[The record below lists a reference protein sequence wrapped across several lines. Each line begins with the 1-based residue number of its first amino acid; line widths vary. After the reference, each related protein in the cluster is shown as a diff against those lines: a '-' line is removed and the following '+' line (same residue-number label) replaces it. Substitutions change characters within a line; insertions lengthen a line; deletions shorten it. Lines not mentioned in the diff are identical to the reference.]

1 MAKRLNIA
9 AILIVALFSF
19 GISTS
24 LFAQNGVV
32 PTGGNVKNANG
43 SLSFSFGQPADAIL
57 LSPNMTN
64 EGLQQPYR
72 PDSAIWNR
80 EVCQGLPFVEA
91 PFNIT
96 ALQTATPGLHV
107 FRDTMLNVNRFGG
120 DSIIVLKLTVNP
132 APELVV
138 STSSDP
144 TCATYDDGSI
154 TLAGSAGT
162 SPYEYRISTGNFA
175 SSASFTGLI
184 AGDYKFYVKDNK
196 GCIDSVEQT
205 LTDPFAITFTPTASP
220 ATICN
225 GTSTTLAAGTV
236 TGGAGGYT
244 YLWSATGT
252 SHGLPA
258 TKTTASLSASP
269 TATTTYTLRVTDAN
283 NCHIDN
289 TVAVTVNSLPSLAAT
304 PDAPSCNGGN
314 NGSITLVA
322 SGGSGSDYEFKLGTG
337 SYDDGTGT
345 NHENYTI
352 SDLTAATDYAV
363 TVKDGNGC
371 EYTLSDIVVTEP
383 TAITFNIMDDTA
395 LCNGASIKIGISTI
409 AGGTVAGDYTIAW
422 TANTANDVANMATT
436 NTDSVVI
443 TPTATTTYTATV
455 TDDHSCSESH
465 TVSVTVRAN
474 PTLTATPGNNP
485 VLCNGG
491 NTNVTLSATGGTGSY
506 TYTMDDWANSQTT
519 TTYSSLTAG
528 NYTFR
533 VRDAKGCT
541 GFDNLSITE
550 PAAIAFSPRA
560 SITSI
565 CNGGSTTLDTTA
577 MPTGGTGAYTY
588 NWTADNANAGLP
600 GTTNVGEITVT
611 PTATTV
617 YTLTVSDANTCSH
630 SETITINVGSNPS
643 LAIAEQ
649 TNVNCFGATTGA
661 ATLVATGGS
670 GDNYQFKFGTADYA
684 DGTGSHH
691 DTIIYTSLSAATTTI
706 TVKDGDGCTS
716 TQDLTITQPSAALA
730 ISAISATPSTICLG
744 ATSTLAST
752 VEGGTSP
759 YNYAWTTSN
768 DPAAGLS
775 SATATSPTA
784 TPTAY
789 GSITYTLTIT
799 DDKGCTETDDIT
811 LTINNLDTIRFLDQ
825 EICGG
830 ETYTLHGFNRATTRR
845 IIDQT
850 VRDTNRASSVLTGC
864 DSTTVL
870 ALAVKHVDSVDIAA
884 TINGGAT
891 YNQNGFNVTPARSNT
906 TYIYTPTPTH
916 TDPNVGSCDS
926 ITTLTLTVRAT
937 DSTTIDTFICSN
949 IALPFNW
956 RGKSFAAAGTQY
968 STLTGAQGQDSVLVL
983 NLAIHSTTSY
993 IYVRQACG
1001 FFTWT
1006 DGDGGTYS
1014 TTSATAATH
1023 TIPNGNA
1030 AQCDSTI
1037 TLDLTIHSVDT
1048 TRFLSE
1054 EICGGDTYTDH
1065 GFSKATTRRIIN
1077 QTITDTMRLHSVRS
1091 GALNCDSTVVLN
1103 LTVNHVDS
1111 INIPA
1116 TVNGGANY
1124 NANGFDITPDRS
1136 TTTYI
1141 YTPTPTHN
1149 GTNVKTCDSIT
1160 TLTLTV
1166 RATDSIFLDTAVC
1179 DNNYPATFEGL
1190 NFGAAGQQTK
1200 SLTNVS
1206 GGDSIVTVTV
1216 TTKATSSYTDVH
1228 TACGSYSWIDGNTYT
1243 SNNNAATHV
1252 IPNTV
1257 GCDST
1262 ITLDLTIHSV
1272 DTTRFLSEEICG
1284 GNTYSLHDF
1293 NVATTRR
1300 TINQT
1305 IVDTMRLHS
1314 VRSGVLNCDSTV
1326 VLNLTV
1332 NHVDSIN
1339 IAATVKGGHN
1349 YNANG
1354 FNITPLRSNTTYIY
1368 TPTLTNSNDNVNG
1381 CDSITTLTLTVL
1393 KTDSTFFDTS
1403 ICNDT
1408 PMPFVWHGES
1418 FNTAVTQYR
1427 TLDGSQGQDSV
1438 LALKLEIR
1446 NTSAS
1451 DTSATACDNF
1461 VWYGNT
1467 YSTTSATAATHTFTN
1482 IAGCDSIVTLN
1493 LTIKHSTIGTDVQNP
1508 CDTLVWI
1515 DGNTYTTDNTTAT
1528 HVIPNAVGCDSTI
1541 TLNLALRHKTTSTDT
1556 HIECNTYTWID
1567 GNTYTA
1573 SNTTAKDTISN
1584 VAGCDSIITLN
1595 LTINYSNSGIDAQT
1609 RCDSLRWIDGNL
1621 YTANNYTAT
1630 YLIAGGNIYGC
1641 DSTVTLNLT
1650 IANANFGTDTKTA
1663 CDSYTW
1669 IDGNTYT
1676 ASNTTAKDTISNVAG
1691 CDSIVTL
1698 NLTVN
1703 YSTTGI
1709 DTRISC
1715 DSLRW
1720 INGVLYTASNSS
1732 AKDTIINVAGCD
1744 SVVTLKL
1751 TVNYSNTGTDVQ
1763 TVCDSLTWID
1773 GITYNTSNTTAKY
1786 TLNGANAEG
1795 CDSVVTLNL
1804 TVNYSS
1810 HYIDAQTRCD
1820 SLRWIDGV
1828 LYTASNTTA
1837 TDTLTNIDNC
1847 DSVIILNLTVN
1858 YSNTGI
1864 DNQTKCDT
1872 YTWIDGITYTAS
1884 NTTAQDTLTNIYG
1897 CDSVVTLNLTVNYST
1912 NGTDTQTQC
1921 DSLRWIDDSL
1931 YTASSSTTTHTL
1943 TGANA
1948 VGCDSTVSLILT
1960 INNSDNITLYDTICF
1975 NALPY
1980 TFGGQVFDAADIKVV
1995 SGTNIHGCD
2004 SNTTL
2009 NLTVHSTYSVP
2020 DNKAVCSTSLPYLWN
2035 NIYFFSGGS
2044 QTTTLHTIYGCDST
2058 VNMTLTVSNPEHSK
2072 NSYETCFNYTWTIR
2086 DSVYTYRHIG
2096 LDTHIHIQPLPTG
2109 CTATDT
2115 LILTLYGDEG
2125 VVVNFTACDSQR
2137 WDRTGE
2143 TYYRDTTAWHSFNSE
2158 HGCPS
2163 TDTLHLTIHINSSHA
2178 DTLTGCDSLRWNR
2191 DLQLYTTD
2199 GTYTASYNDD
2209 NGCPSTDTLVLTI
2222 KPSSHNPYNVNTC
2235 NSFTWLVNGD
2245 YGTGNGNTYT
2255 TAGTYVSNYTNA
2267 SGCTSSDTLHLR
2279 LRFSQSLSQ
2288 TTHDCDSFQ
2297 WVNNGNINKYYTS
2310 GTYYSA
2316 YMGINGCPSVD
2327 TLYLTLGHANAAT
2340 DYHTVCDTLLWHDS
2354 VYRANTKG
2362 PKYVSTN
2369 ASGCDSTTTLNLT
2382 IFYSTSATEVVT
2394 RCGSYN
2400 WHDSIYTR
2408 STLDSIVKMNEGG
2421 CDSVLYLSLTITTGD
2436 STDFVTTVCDSLEW
2450 NNRVFR
2456 QSVSGEE
2463 AHFVNQYGCDSVVTL
2478 NLTVRHSTSSVIRLQ
2493 GSNQVSYN
2501 DVNYTATGTYYD
2513 RLTNLNN
2520 CDSFVTIQIIII
2532 HNKPLPTIHAYKKK
2546 MVMVDHNP
2554 GDIDGQY
2561 IEYDAYRWYRNGV
2574 LIPSANLDQY
2584 ALPNYADLTGEFYC
2598 EVPTDITQQY
2608 WVYSNTIAFSAASK
2622 TIADDED
2629 NLRLTLYPNPT
2640 RSGNRVNVVVASS
2653 DDNIAPGSTL
2663 TVFDLQGRALFST
2676 TVSSATVTFPADYP
2690 AGVYT
2695 VVYKTQGQPMASTKL
2710 IVK

>member
-57 LSPNMTN
+57 LTPNMTN

-107 FRDTMLNVNRFGG
+107 FRDTMLNANRFGG

-132 APELVV
+132 APDLAVA
-138 STSSDP
+138 SSSNP
-144 TCATYDDGSI
+144 TCATYNDGSV
-154 TLAGSAGT
+154 TLSLATAGTPTYQYKLGTGEYQVSATFGTLTAGS
-162 SPYEYRISTGNFA
+162 
-175 SSASFTGLI
+175 
-184 AGDYKFYVKDNK
+184 YKFYVKDSK

-205 LTDPFAITFTPTASP
+205 LTDPDAISFTPTATP
-220 ATICN
+220 ATICL
-225 GTSTTLAAGTV
+225 GATTTLAAGTV

-244 YLWSATGT
+244 YAWSSTDDGN
-252 SHGLPA
+252 GLPD
-258 TKTTASLSASP
+258 TKTTASLDATP
-269 TATTTYTLRVTDAN
+269 TATGTLTYKLRVTDAN
-283 NCHIDN
+283 TCHIDE
-289 TVAVTVNSLPSLAAT
+289 TVDVTVNGLPSLTAT
-304 PDAPSCNGGN
+304 PHATSCNGGD
-314 NGSITLVA
+314 NGSIDLVA
-322 SGGSGSDYEFKLGTG
+322 SGGSGSAYQFKLGTG
-337 SYDDGTGT
+337 DYSDGTGT
-345 NHENYTI
+345 NHENKTF
-352 SDLTAATDYAV
+352 SDLTASTYAV
-363 TVKDGNGC
+363 TVKDGNNC
-371 EYTLSDIVVTEP
+371 EYTKSDIVVTEP
-383 TAITFNIMDDTA
+383 TAITFNIMGDTA

-443 TPTATTTYTATV
+443 TPTASTIYTATV
-455 TDDHSCSESH
+455 TDDQSCSKNHS
-465 TVSVTVRAN
+465 VSVTVRAN

-485 VLCNGG
+485 VLCNGS
-491 NTNVTLSATGGTGSY
+491 NTDVTLSATGGTGSY
-506 TYTMDDWANSQTT
+506 TYTMDNWANSQTT

-541 GFDNLSITE
+541 GFDNLTITE
-550 PAAIAFSPRA
+550 PAAIVFTPRA

-577 MPTGGTGAYTY
+577 MPTGGTGAYSY

-744 ATSTLAST
+744 ATSTFAAT

-759 YNYAWTTSN
+759 YTYAWTTSN

-799 DDKGCTETDDIT
+799 DDKGCTETDNVT
-811 LTINNLDTIRFLDQ
+811 LTINNLDTVRFLDQ

-830 ETYTLHGFNRATTRR
+830 ETYNLHGFNKSTTRR

-870 ALAVKHVDSVDIAA
+870 ALTVKHVDSVNIAA

-891 YNQNGFNVTPARSNT
+891 YNLNGFNVTPARSNT
-906 TYIYTPTPTH
+906 TYIYTPTPTNNN
-916 TDPNVGSCDS
+916 TNVGGCDS

-937 DSTTIDTFICSN
+937 DSTTIDTFICSD

-983 NLAIHSTTSY
+983 NLAIHSTSAFTDNHT
-993 IYVRQACG
+993 ACG
-1001 FFTWT
+1001 SYNWI
-1006 DGDGGTYS
+1006 DGNTYTASNS
-1014 TTSATAATH
+1014 TATKV
-1023 TIPNGNA
+1023 IPNVAG
-1030 AQCDSTI
+1030 CDSTI
-1037 TLDLTIHSVDT
+1037 TLNLTIHTIDT

-1054 EICGGDTYTDH
+1054 AICGGNTYTDH
-1065 GFSKATTRRIIN
+1065 NFNIATMRRTID
-1077 QTITDTMRLHSVRS
+1077 QTIRDTMRLHSVRS

-1111 INIPA
+1111 VNIAA
-1116 TVNGGANY
+1116 TINGGETY
-1124 NANGFDITPDRS
+1124 NLNGFNVTPARS
-1136 TTTYI
+1136 NTTYI
-1141 YTPTPTHN
+1141 YTPTPTN
-1149 GTNVKTCDSIT
+1149 NNTNVGGCDSIT

-1166 RATDSIFLDTAVC
+1166 RATDSTTIDTFICSNVVLPF
-1179 DNNYPATFEGL
+1179 NWRGV
-1190 NFGAAGQQTK
+1190 NFAAAGTQYKTIAGAQ
-1200 SLTNVS
+1200 
-1206 GGDSIVTVTV
+1206 GQDSVLVLNLAIHS
-1216 TTKATSSYTDVH
+1216 TSTFTDNH
-1228 TACGSYSWIDGNTYT
+1228 TACGSYNWIDGNTYT
-1243 SNNNAATHV
+1243 ASNSTATHV
-1252 IPNTV
+1252 IPNV
-1257 GCDST
+1257 AGCDST
-1262 ITLDLTIHSV
+1262 ITLNLTIHTI

-1284 GNTYSLHDF
+1284 GDTYTDHGFSK
-1293 NVATTRR
+1293 ATTRR

-1314 VRSGVLNCDSTV
+1314 VRSGALNCDSTV

-1418 FNTAVTQYR
+1418 FITAGTQYR

-1482 IAGCDSIVTLN
+1482 AAGCDSIVTLN
-1493 LTIKHSTIGTDVQNP
+1493 LTIKHSTIGTDVQTP

-1556 HIECNTYTWID
+1556 HIECNTYTWIN
-1567 GNTYTA
+1567 GGTYTS
-1573 SNTTAKDTISN
+1573 SNTTATHKITN
-1584 VAGCDSIITLN
+1584 VAGCDSVITLN

-1676 ASNTTAKDTISNVAG
+1676 TDNTTATHTITNVAG

-1709 DTRISC
+1709 DTRASC

-1732 AKDTIINVAGCD
+1732 AKDTITNVAGCD
-1744 SVVTLKL
+1744 SIVTLNL

-1773 GITYNTSNTTAKY
+1773 GNTYNTSNTTAKY
-1786 TLNGANAEG
+1786 TLNGANADG

-1995 SGTNIHGCD
+1995 PGTNIHGCD
-2004 SNTTL
+2004 SSTTL

-2058 VNMTLTVSNPEHSK
+2058 VNMTLTVSLPVHSK
-2072 NSYETCFNYTWTIR
+2072 TTHETCFNYTWTIR

-2109 CTATDT
+2109 CYATDT

-2191 DLQLYTTD
+2191 DLQLYTTN

-2400 WHDSIYTR
+2400 WHDSLYTR

-2513 RLTNLNN
+2513 HLTNLNN

>member
-1 MAKRLNIA
+1 MIPN
-9 AILIVALFSF
+9 VA
-19 GISTS
+19 
-24 LFAQNGVV
+24 
-32 PTGGNVKNANG
+32 
-43 SLSFSFGQPADAIL
+43 
-57 LSPNMTN
+57 
-64 EGLQQPYR
+64 
-72 PDSAIWNR
+72 
-80 EVCQGLPFVEA
+80 
-91 PFNIT
+91 
-96 ALQTATPGLHV
+96 
-107 FRDTMLNVNRFGG
+107 
-120 DSIIVLKLTVNP
+120 
-132 APELVV
+132 
-138 STSSDP
+138 
-144 TCATYDDGSI
+144 
-154 TLAGSAGT
+154 
-162 SPYEYRISTGNFA
+162 
-175 SSASFTGLI
+175 
-184 AGDYKFYVKDNK
+184 
-196 GCIDSVEQT
+196 
-205 LTDPFAITFTPTASP
+205 
-220 ATICN
+220 
-225 GTSTTLAAGTV
+225 
-236 TGGAGGYT
+236 
-244 YLWSATGT
+244 
-252 SHGLPA
+252 
-258 TKTTASLSASP
+258 
-269 TATTTYTLRVTDAN
+269 
-283 NCHIDN
+283 
-289 TVAVTVNSLPSLAAT
+289 
-304 PDAPSCNGGN
+304 
-314 NGSITLVA
+314 
-322 SGGSGSDYEFKLGTG
+322 
-337 SYDDGTGT
+337 
-345 NHENYTI
+345 
-352 SDLTAATDYAV
+352 
-363 TVKDGNGC
+363 
-371 EYTLSDIVVTEP
+371 
-383 TAITFNIMDDTA
+383 
-395 LCNGASIKIGISTI
+395 
-409 AGGTVAGDYTIAW
+409 
-422 TANTANDVANMATT
+422 
-436 NTDSVVI
+436 
-443 TPTATTTYTATV
+443 
-455 TDDHSCSESH
+455 
-465 TVSVTVRAN
+465 
-474 PTLTATPGNNP
+474 
-485 VLCNGG
+485 
-491 NTNVTLSATGGTGSY
+491 
-506 TYTMDDWANSQTT
+506 
-519 TTYSSLTAG
+519 
-528 NYTFR
+528 
-533 VRDAKGCT
+533 
-541 GFDNLSITE
+541 
-550 PAAIAFSPRA
+550 
-560 SITSI
+560 
-565 CNGGSTTLDTTA
+565 
-577 MPTGGTGAYTY
+577 
-588 NWTADNANAGLP
+588 
-600 GTTNVGEITVT
+600 
-611 PTATTV
+611 
-617 YTLTVSDANTCSH
+617 
-630 SETITINVGSNPS
+630 
-643 LAIAEQ
+643 
-649 TNVNCFGATTGA
+649 
-661 ATLVATGGS
+661 
-670 GDNYQFKFGTADYA
+670 
-684 DGTGSHH
+684 
-691 DTIIYTSLSAATTTI
+691 
-706 TVKDGDGCTS
+706 
-716 TQDLTITQPSAALA
+716 
-730 ISAISATPSTICLG
+730 
-744 ATSTLAST
+744 
-752 VEGGTSP
+752 
-759 YNYAWTTSN
+759 
-768 DPAAGLS
+768 
-775 SATATSPTA
+775 
-784 TPTAY
+784 
-789 GSITYTLTIT
+789 
-799 DDKGCTETDDIT
+799 
-811 LTINNLDTIRFLDQ
+811 
-825 EICGG
+825 
-830 ETYTLHGFNRATTRR
+830 
-845 IIDQT
+845 
-850 VRDTNRASSVLTGC
+850 GC
-864 DSTTVL
+864 DSTITLNLTIHTIDTTRFLSEAICGGNTYTDHNFNIATMRRTIDQTIRDTMRLHSVRSGALNCDSTVVL
-870 ALAVKHVDSVDIAA
+870 NLTVKHVDSVNIAA
-884 TINGGAT
+884 TINGGTT
-891 YNQNGFNVTPARSNT
+891 YNLNGFNVTPARSNT
-906 TYIYTPTPTH
+906 TYIYTPTPTNNN
-916 TDPNVGSCDS
+916 TNVGGCDS

-956 RGKSFAAAGTQY
+956 RGVNFAAAGTQY
-968 STLTGAQGQDSVLVL
+968 KTLTGAQGQDSVLVL
-983 NLAIHSTTSY
+983 NLAIHSTSAYTDNHT
-993 IYVRQACG
+993 ACG
-1001 FFTWT
+1001 SYNWI
-1006 DGDGGTYS
+1006 DGNTYTASNS
-1014 TTSATAATH
+1014 TATH
-1023 TIPNGNA
+1023 VIPNVAG
-1030 AQCDSTI
+1030 CDSTI
-1037 TLDLTIHSVDT
+1037 TLNLTIHTIDT

-1065 GFSKATTRRIIN
+1065 GFSKATTRR
-1077 QTITDTMRLHSVRS
+1077 
-1091 GALNCDSTVVLN
+1091 
-1103 LTVNHVDS
+1103 
-1111 INIPA
+1111 
-1116 TVNGGANY
+1116 
-1124 NANGFDITPDRS
+1124 
-1136 TTTYI
+1136 
-1141 YTPTPTHN
+1141 
-1149 GTNVKTCDSIT
+1149 
-1160 TLTLTV
+1160 
-1166 RATDSIFLDTAVC
+1166 
-1179 DNNYPATFEGL
+1179 
-1190 NFGAAGQQTK
+1190 
-1200 SLTNVS
+1200 
-1206 GGDSIVTVTV
+1206 
-1216 TTKATSSYTDVH
+1216 
-1228 TACGSYSWIDGNTYT
+1228 
-1243 SNNNAATHV
+1243 
-1252 IPNTV
+1252 
-1257 GCDST
+1257 
-1262 ITLDLTIHSV
+1262 
-1272 DTTRFLSEEICG
+1272 
-1284 GNTYSLHDF
+1284 
-1293 NVATTRR
+1293 

-1314 VRSGVLNCDSTV
+1314 VRSGALNCDSTV

-1418 FNTAVTQYR
+1418 FITAGTQYR

-1482 IAGCDSIVTLN
+1482 AAGCDSIVTLN
-1493 LTIKHSTIGTDVQNP
+1493 LTIKHSTIGTDVQTP

-1556 HIECNTYTWID
+1556 HIECNTYTWIN
-1567 GNTYTA
+1567 GGTYTS
-1573 SNTTAKDTISN
+1573 SNTTATHKITN
-1584 VAGCDSIITLN
+1584 VAGCDSVITLN

-1676 ASNTTAKDTISNVAG
+1676 TDNTTATHTITNVAG

-1709 DTRISC
+1709 DTRASC

-1732 AKDTIINVAGCD
+1732 AKDTITNVAGCD
-1744 SVVTLKL
+1744 SIVTLNL

-1773 GITYNTSNTTAKY
+1773 GNTYNTSNTTAKY
-1786 TLNGANAEG
+1786 TLNGANADG

-1995 SGTNIHGCD
+1995 PGTNIHGCD
-2004 SNTTL
+2004 SSTTL

-2058 VNMTLTVSNPEHSK
+2058 VNMTLTVSLPVHSK
-2072 NSYETCFNYTWTIR
+2072 TTHETCFNYTWTIR

-2109 CTATDT
+2109 CYATDT

-2191 DLQLYTTD
+2191 DLQLYTTN

-2400 WHDSIYTR
+2400 WHDSLYTR

-2513 RLTNLNN
+2513 HLTNLNN